1 MRASHVFLMTCVALV
16 LIAAASASQAQAQV
30 RGDLRVGFFTNGSDV
45 TLGGGIIAGIAPNLY
60 VNPMIEYVFI
70 SGATSL
76 FMSADGHYDFPI
88 RHDAHVWL
96 GGGLGVMYV
105 SVNSFSETNVGLNL
119 LTGAALGTRESVYP
133 YFQLKG
139 FLSKT
144 TNVQLAIGLRF

>member
-1 MRASHVFLMTCVALV
+1 MRAYHLFLTACVVLV
-16 LIAAASASQAQAQV
+16 LIVAASSSQSDAAV
-30 RGDLRVGFFTNGSDV
+30 RGDLRVGLFTTGSDV
-45 TLGGGIIAGIAPNLY
+45 TLGGGIITGIAPNLY
-60 VNPMIEYVFI
+60 INPMIEYVFV

-88 RHDAHVWL
+88 RNDAHVWL

-105 SVNSFSETNVGLNL
+105 SVDNFSDTNVGLNL

-133 YFQLKG
+133 YFQIKG